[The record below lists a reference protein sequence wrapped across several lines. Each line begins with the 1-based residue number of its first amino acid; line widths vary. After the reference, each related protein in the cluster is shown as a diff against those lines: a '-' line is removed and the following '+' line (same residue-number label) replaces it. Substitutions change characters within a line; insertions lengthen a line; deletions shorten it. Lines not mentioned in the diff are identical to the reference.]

1 MNEGFFGFFHELNF
15 LTFFM
20 VSMCFVLFGEFDNVA
35 RLGKEN
41 LSFGGF
47 GLGEGELS
55 FFFFLVGCLEFEDI
69 EKVI

>member
-1 MNEGFFGFFHELNF
+1 
-15 LTFFM
+15 M